1 MKTITKAQLV
11 ELVKPLRFYVE
22 GQEDKFDEIIHSDFD
37 YVIQVGEYPV
47 GDDLIRL
54 LKLLDIEVTE

>member
-11 ELVKPLRFYVE
+11 EFAEQSRFCTNKYE
-22 GQEDKFDEIIHSDFD
+22 GIHYENGYSEFDNKIHIMD
-37 YVIQVGEYPV
+37 YPI
-47 GDDLIRL
+47 GDNLIKL

>member
-11 ELVKPLRFYVE
+11 EFAEQSRFDTNEYE
-22 GQEDKFDEIIHSDFD
+22 GIHFENGYSEFDNKIHFQD
-37 YVIQVGEYPV
+37 YPI
-47 GDDLIRL
+47 GDNLIML

>member
-1 MKTITKAQLV
+1 MKTITKEQLV
-11 ELVKPLRFYVE
+11 EFAGRLRFDIHN
-22 GQEDKFDEIIHSDFD
+22 QEEKFDEIIHSDFD

>member
-22 GQEDKFDEIIHSDFD
+22 GQEDTFDEIIHSDFD

>member
-11 ELVKPLRFYVE
+11 ELVKPLRFDVE
-22 GQEDKFDEIIHSDFD
+22 GQEENFDEIIHSDFD

>member
-11 ELVKPLRFYVE
+11 ELVKPLRFDVE
-22 GQEDKFDEIIHSDFD
+22 GDEENFDEIIHSDFD
-37 YVIQVGEYPV
+37 YVICVGEYPV

>member
-11 ELVKPLRFYVE
+11 EFAEQSRFDTNEYE
-22 GQEDKFDEIIHSDFD
+22 GIHYENGYSEFDNKIHFQDHP
-37 YVIQVGEYPV
+37 I
-47 GDDLIRL
+47 GDNLIRL

>member
-22 GQEDKFDEIIHSDFD
+22 GQEDNFDEIIHSDFD